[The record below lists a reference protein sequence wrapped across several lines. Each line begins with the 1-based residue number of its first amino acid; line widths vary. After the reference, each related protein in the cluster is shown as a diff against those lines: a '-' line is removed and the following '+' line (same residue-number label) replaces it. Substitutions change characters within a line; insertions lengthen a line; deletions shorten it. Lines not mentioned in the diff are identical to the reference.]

1 MLLLS
6 MADPFL
12 GGGAPG
18 RLAGP
23 GSSLA
28 TKIGTS
34 PQKLSCR
41 IGVDLRC
48 LGALAHW
55 DSEACATKS
64 SRGFIPTRYEIVC

>member
-1 MLLLS
+1 MPSLS
-6 MADPFL
+6 IEDPFL

-34 PQKLSCR
+34 PKNFRAGLAWICGFAVSKC
-41 IGVDLRC
+41 VLRSFPN
-48 LGALAHW
+48 LLRLLAC
-55 DSEACATKS
+55 DEPN
-64 SRGFIPTRYEIVC
+64 RLLN